1 MNRRVALVGALVSS
15 LLMVSAL
22 SAEENVY
29 KKALKSTVW
38 VVQLDGK
45 KIRSGS
51 GSLIDA
57 QKRLILTNYHV
68 VRNVPEAKV
77 FFPAF
82 DKKGNLIPERETYFQ
97 LLRAGGGIPGKVL
110 FTDSSKDLA
119 VIQVSSVPRGTPA
132 LRLAK
137 ESPGPGDRI
146 HSIGSPG
153 VSGAL
158 FAYTDGSVKAVYH
171 KRMKAQAK
179 ANDPDAFLID
189 AKIIETSSATNRGD
203 SGGPL
208 MNDKAELVGVT
219 QGMLVGGDDV
229 RPISFFVEVGEVRD
243 LLKRHHI
250 ALSNLPSSTIAS
262 DSTKHERPAA
272 AASSASTTTAASGRM
287 RENSARAF
295 LNGAALFAD
304 KPGKMKEIY
313 QEVIEKYPGTKA
325 AAEAKKLLEKLN

>member
-1 MNRRVALVGALVSS
+1 M
-15 LLMVSAL
+15 
-22 SAEENVY
+22 
-29 KKALKSTVW
+29 
-38 VVQLDGK
+38 
-45 KIRSGS
+45 
-51 GSLIDA
+51 
-57 QKRLILTNYHV
+57 
-68 VRNVPEAKV
+68 RNNPDVTI

-82 DKKGNLIPERETYFQ
+82 DKKGNLIPEREKYLE
-97 LLRAGGGIPGKVL
+97 LLCAGGGIDGKVL

-119 VIQVSSVPRGTPA
+119 VIQVGSMPRGTPA
-132 LRLAK
+132 LKLAK
-137 ESPGPGDRI
+137 ESPSPGDRI

-179 ANDPDAFLID
+179 ANDPDSFLID

-208 MNDKAELVGVT
+208 MNEKAELVGVT

-229 RPISFFVEVGEVRD
+229 RPISFFVDIGEVRD
-243 LLKRHHI
+243 LLRRHRI
-250 ALSNLPSSTIAS
+250 ALSNGPSSTVAA

-272 AASSASTTTAASGRM
+272 STHSVSTTAASEKL
-287 RENSARAF
+287 REKSAQAF
-295 LNGAALFAD
+295 LNGARLWVD
-304 KPGKMKEIY
+304 KPAKMKEIY

-325 AAEAKKLLEKLN
+325 AAEAKKLLEK